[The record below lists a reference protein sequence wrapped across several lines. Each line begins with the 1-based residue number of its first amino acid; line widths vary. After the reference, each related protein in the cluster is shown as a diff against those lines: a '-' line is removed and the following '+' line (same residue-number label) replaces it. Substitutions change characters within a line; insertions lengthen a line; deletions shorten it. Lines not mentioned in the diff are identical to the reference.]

1 MPEFENSNWAQ
12 PEYSR
17 DYRETADRIIPER
30 QSMLRIAASFYR
42 NTIRDGRKKRI
53 LDLGCGDG
61 ILGQILAQQDTLAEI
76 VLADGSAEMLASA
89 RARLS
94 GMPNAEF
101 VQTTFED
108 VISGAFQPAPCD
120 FIGSAFAIHHLV
132 MPDKAR
138 LFRAVHGLLNPG
150 GCFLIIDAAES
161 ETFTEWYYLLW
172 KEWILAHEE
181 YTKPAESEADVPA
194 RARAKSENHYDSL
207 KAQMN
212 ALTDA
217 GFVDVECHYKFGM
230 FAVFGGRKHGGT
242 VKNT

>member
-1 MPEFENSNWAQ
+1 MSEFENSNWTR

-30 QSMLRIAASFYR
+30 QTLLLIAASFYR

-61 ILGQILAQQDTLAEI
+61 ILGQILAQQDAHAEI

-89 RARLS
+89 RQRLS
-94 GMPNAEF
+94 GNRNTEF
-101 VQTTFED
+101 SQTTFKE
-108 VISGAFQPAPCD
+108 VISGAFHPAPFD

-138 LFRAVHGLLNPG
+138 LFKAVYELLNPG

-161 ETFTEWYYLLW
+161 ERFTEWYYAIW
-172 KEWILAHEE
+172 REWILAHEE
-181 YTKPAESEADVPA
+181 NTKPAESEADVPV
-194 RARAKSENHYDSL
+194 RARAKPENHYDPL
-207 KAQMN
+207 KTQMN
-212 ALTDA
+212 ALADA
-217 GFVDVECHYKFGM
+217 GFGDVECHYKFGM
-230 FAVFGGRKHGGT
+230 FTVFGGRKQGGAGNKT
-242 VKNT
+242 